1 MSSESDLRHNP
12 DIAGE
17 IWQYAAVPAR
27 EKSGRRTRNEG
38 RIGLMQADIK
48 PGKLHTFW
56 SVNVTMLA
64 GNQQLL
70 TFFLLA

>member
-1 MSSESDLRHNP
+1 
-12 DIAGE
+12 
-17 IWQYAAVPAR
+17 
-27 EKSGRRTRNEG
+27 
-38 RIGLMQADIK
+38 MQADIK